1 MVGVLQ
7 IILGCTE
14 DYRDVGCSA
23 CIYISFVGTGVSFLV
38 LEFEAGSGHWFSLV
52 LQVLLRRTVVN
63 IAATA
68 ELSVSP
74 YCR

>member
-1 MVGVLQ
+1 MFGVLQ

-23 CIYISFVGTGVSFLV
+23 CIYISCIGTGVSFLV
-38 LEFEAGSGHWFSLV
+38 MEFETGSGHWFSPV

-63 IAATA
+63 IAAIA
-68 ELSVSP
+68 
-74 YCR
+74 